1 MSRKEFTDRVFS
13 FFTHSAWLVV
23 KFHGR
28 DANYLV
34 SYERD
39 DFPELTAYLI
49 AVLFRSSTWRRC
61 CASPAIRSR
70 HGKQLR
76 RSLAW

>member
-13 FFTHSAWLVV
+13 FFTHSAGLVV

-39 DFPELTAYLI
+39 DFQEMAAFLASLW
-49 AVLFRSSTWRRC
+49 RSQQPVRVVVEPTLEIVSMTLLERVS
-61 CASPAIRSR
+61 A
-70 HGKQLR
+70 
-76 RSLAW
+76 

>member
-13 FFTHSAWLVV
+13 FFTHSAGLVV

-39 DFPELTAYLI
+39 DFQEMAAFLAGLWRSQQ
-49 AVLFRSSTWRRC
+49 AVRVVVEPTLEIVSMTLLEAVS
-61 CASPAIRSR
+61 A
-70 HGKQLR
+70 
-76 RSLAW
+76 